1 MAATVSVVI
10 VGGNCKMH
18 HLYKSCCKDYGCT
31 AKVFTQMKGEL
42 KRKIGSPDLLILF
55 TDTVSHKMVECAM
68 CEARRSNACVER
80 IHSSSI
86 SALRSIL
93 ESYCQEARRA

>member
-1 MAATVSVVI
+1 MSVVI
-10 VGGNCKMH
+10 VGGNCRMH
-18 HLYKSCCKDYGCT
+18 HLYQSCCADYGCT

-68 CEARRSNACVER
+68 CEAKRTNACVER
-80 IHSSSI
+80 VHSSSL

-93 ESYCQEARRA
+93 SSHFQEIQRA

>member
-1 MAATVSVVI
+1 MRY
-10 VGGNCKMH
+10 
-18 HLYKSCCKDYGCT
+18 LYKACCKDYGCT

-68 CEARRSNACVER
+68 CEARRTNACVER
-80 IHSSSI
+80 VHSSSL
-86 SALRSIL
+86 SALRGVLSA
-93 ESYCQEARRA
+93 YCEEAADA

>member
-1 MAATVSVVI
+1 MSVVI

-18 HLYKSCCKDYGCT
+18 HLYKSCCADYGCT

-42 KRKIGSPDLLILF
+42 KRKIGTPDLVILF

-68 CEARRSNACVER
+68 CEAKRANACVER
-80 IHSSSI
+80 VHSSSI
-86 SALRSIL
+86 SALRNIL
-93 ESYCQEARRA
+93 SSHFALAERA

>member
-1 MAATVSVVI
+1 MSVVI

-18 HLYKSCCKDYGCT
+18 HLYKSCCEDYGCT

-68 CEARRSNACVER
+68 CEARRTSACVER
-80 IHSSSI
+80 VHSSSI

-93 ESYCQEARRA
+93 SSHFEQAQRA